1 MLYSRIGEA
10 NIISVFELSKLL
22 ISKNESRRSLL
33 DLEER
38 IPIHQLSIESFPKM
52 SASYIEGFT
61 SSGMAE
67 S

>member
-10 NIISVFELSKLL
+10 NIILVFELSKLL
-22 ISKNESRRSLL
+22 ISKKESQRALL

-52 SASYIEGFT
+52 STSYIEGFT